1 MKISVLE
8 KSLYYI
14 NIRNCTLLTDDG
26 ISTFLLKCRKI
37 HSMVLSYTS
46 FGDRSIHTLC
56 TPGPSDSTDQN
67 YEHAC
72 VMAFNIQE
80 LHLDGCKGIGS
91 AALSRLMSN
100 INIMKFLCLRAT
112 SLTNCALC
120 KFVGSCLEYLDVSET
135 VVSMV
140 SLASVIRRNSNL
152 KCLKTAGCPRLLFKH
167 DEVEPMSDRSF
178 LHEIK
183 NTCYL
188 EDVEMGWG
196 FCPVL
201 VEDLIPSFS
210 KVRKMTVGLGTTLA
224 DSVLDA
230 LPEICPFL
238 ESLVLRFQVIS
249 DRVVRNLLESAT
261 NLQVLCLHY
270 CLGSLTSYSF
280 QAKASALRILRL
292 EWVIPWITND
302 DLTILTQNCNLVE
315 LSLSGCKLLE
325 SSSQHIISSGWPN
338 LIQLHLEECG
348 KITLDGVSSIFNC
361 KALEDVLLRHTGR
374 GIGRG
379 IVNDA
384 VRELSLLRK
393 LALDLCDASE
403 GGYDIPNNLEGSM
416 MRTVRMSRCKSWR
429 SSFEGSSKL
438 VHKDTLVLER
448 SSRRL
453 TTTVVKERL

>member
-1 MKISVLE
+1 MI
-8 KSLYYI
+8 
-14 NIRNCTLLTDDG
+14 
-26 ISTFLLKCRKI
+26 
-37 HSMVLSYTS
+37 
-46 FGDRSIHTLC
+46 
-56 TPGPSDSTDQN
+56 
-67 YEHAC
+67 
-72 VMAFNIQE
+72 
-80 LHLDGCKGIGS
+80 
-91 AALSRLMSN
+91 LM
-100 INIMKFLCLRAT
+100 
-112 SLTNCALC
+112 
-120 KFVGSCLEYLDVSET
+120 
-135 VVSMV
+135 VSMV

-325 SSSQHIISSGWPN
+325 SSKFYSQGSQHIISSGWPN
-338 LIQLHLEECG
+338 LIQLHLE
-348 KITLDGVSSIFNC
+348 
-361 KALEDVLLRHTGR
+361 GR